1 MELLKSIIA
10 IRIIDGMNLSAV
22 DLNLLVAFEALYDTR
37 NVTLAG
43 QRINRAQPSV
53 SSALG
58 RLRLLFQDELF
69 LRTADGMQP
78 TPKAAALMPAVSAAL
93 DQIRQALTQGA
104 GFDPQAAA
112 GRRFTVAASDYAD
125 VVIVPHIV
133 AALRRDAPGIDLRIA
148 RLDRAAL
155 YEQLD
160 NGSVDLAIGGH
171 LAPPKRMLRERLY
184 QEHFVCIADRH
195 HPALRGRK
203 LDLARYVALPH
214 ALFTPSDDG
223 SARGVV
229 DASLAR
235 LGQRRRVAC
244 TFAHIVALPHAVQGT
259 DLVAT
264 LARRAALRLA
274 GPGLT
279 LRPLPPEVDPG
290 PFDIDMVCSRRA
302 PGDAALAWLQQVV
315 RDAAARL
322 AD

>member
-1 MELLKSIIA
+1 
-10 IRIIDGMNLSAV
+10 
-22 DLNLLVAFEALYDTR
+22 
-37 NVTLAG
+37 
-43 QRINRAQPSV
+43 
-53 SSALG
+53 
-58 RLRLLFQDELF
+58 
-69 LRTADGMQP
+69 
-78 TPKAAALMPAVSAAL
+78 
-93 DQIRQALTQGA
+93 
-104 GFDPQAAA
+104 
-112 GRRFTVAASDYAD
+112 
-125 VVIVPHIV
+125 
-133 AALRRDAPGIDLRIA
+133 
-148 RLDRAAL
+148 
-155 YEQLD
+155 
-160 NGSVDLAIGGH
+160 
-171 LAPPKRMLRERLY
+171 
-184 QEHFVCIADRH
+184 
-195 HPALRGRK
+195 RGRK

-214 ALFTPSDDG
+214 AMFTPSDDG

-315 RDAAARL
+315 RDA
-322 AD
+322 